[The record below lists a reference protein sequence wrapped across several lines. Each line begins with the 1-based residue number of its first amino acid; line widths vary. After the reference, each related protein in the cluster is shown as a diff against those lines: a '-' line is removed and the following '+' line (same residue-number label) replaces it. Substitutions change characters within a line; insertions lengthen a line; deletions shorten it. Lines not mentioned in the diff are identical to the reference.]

1 MEGNDNHHN
10 AQTRSLIFVCIA
22 RVFCAW
28 FQSFVSHNVSFPVFG
43 QLCLVGFLISRT
55 ELEKLRHTSNQDLA
69 INPIFKCD
77 ECSYMAI
84 SRTIL
89 KRHTTMTHPN
99 KDEPR
104 PRGSSCWFLL
114 FMDRAGKVKTH
125 LSSGPCNK
133 SYI

>member
-1 MEGNDNHHN
+1 MTTTITPKHKVLYLYVWIVMMPT
-10 AQTRSLIFVCIA
+10 AQSNSMF
-22 RVFCAW
+22 F
-28 FQSFVSHNVSFPVFG
+28 SPVFG
-43 QLCLVGFLISRT
+43 QLCLVGFFVSST
-55 ELEKLRHTSNQDLA
+55 ELEKLRHTSYQDLA
-69 INPIFKCD
+69 INLVFKCD

-89 KRHTTMTHPN
+89 KPRTTMTHPN

-114 FMDRAGKVKTH
+114 FTDRAEKVKTH